1 MPGGVKMLRGVF
13 VRRLVAAAH
22 MPANAADAQVHP
34 PVTGLQTFFAALGA
48 RFDVLYLVEMSAVV
62 QIILLLR
69 AVRSTWQL
77 RTAVSQE
84 QYRTAN
90 NS

>member
-1 MPGGVKMLRGVF
+1 
-13 VRRLVAAAH
+13 
-22 MPANAADAQVHP
+22 
-34 PVTGLQTFFAALGA
+34 
-48 RFDVLYLVEMSAVV
+48 LVEMSAVV